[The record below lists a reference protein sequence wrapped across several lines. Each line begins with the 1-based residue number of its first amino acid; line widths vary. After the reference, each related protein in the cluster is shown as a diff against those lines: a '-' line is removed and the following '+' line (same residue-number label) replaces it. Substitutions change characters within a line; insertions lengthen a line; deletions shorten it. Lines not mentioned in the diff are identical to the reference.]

1 MKLSPDL
8 LMSVI
13 AHVDESGEKIDLE
26 IRPKKRRVESRVH
39 PFSGELYELDI
50 TPPEIEVSQ
59 GLNRLPHVC
68 AWGIFTLW
76 SDEDESRKSI
86 MCRPVSGRH
95 RG

>member
-50 TPPEIEVSQ
+50 TPPEIEVKLSLDDAQ
-59 GLNRLPHVC
+59 RL
-68 AWGIFTLW
+68 ADTLW
-76 SDEDESRKSI
+76 TCGIHPRLAK
-86 MCRPVSGRH
+86 G
-95 RG
+95 